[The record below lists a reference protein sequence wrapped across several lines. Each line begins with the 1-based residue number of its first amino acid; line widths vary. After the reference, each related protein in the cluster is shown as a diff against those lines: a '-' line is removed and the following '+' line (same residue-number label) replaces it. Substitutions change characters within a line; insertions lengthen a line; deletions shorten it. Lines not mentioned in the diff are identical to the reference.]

1 MDLGRLA
8 RKETVRMSTEHD
20 CPVCGLEGIWW
31 EGDHDTPGFYTC
43 PDWTCMAS
51 KVPEPEPAEDE
62 NE

>member
-1 MDLGRLA
+1 M
-8 RKETVRMSTEHD
+8 TEHD

-51 KVPEPEPAEDE
+51 KVPEPEPAKEPSDD
-62 NE
+62 

>member
-1 MDLGRLA
+1 
-8 RKETVRMSTEHD
+8 MSYLDRFQPPRPEDDPLD
-20 CPVCGLEGIWW
+20 CPVCGAEGIWW

-43 PDWTCMAS
+43 PDWTCAAS